1 MAGLNLRRRFVMPS
15 PPPLPPSPAIAASS
29 PTGSSSSDGMA
40 TGSIV
45 AISVA
50 ACGGSAILAALAS
63 LFVVWRARTRRGLFG
78 QVKAP
83 GAGPDTTLVVTDVEG
98 STTLW

>member
-1 MAGLNLRRRFVMPS
+1 MAGLNLRRRFIMPS
-15 PPPLPPSPAIAASS
+15 PPPAPPSPFTSISS
-29 PTGSSSSDGMA
+29 PPDSSSSGGMA
-40 TGSIV
+40 TGPIV

-50 ACGGSAILAALAS
+50 ACAGFAILVALAAL
-63 LFVVWRARTRRGLFG
+63 FVAWRARTRRGLFG

>member
-1 MAGLNLRRRFVMPS
+1 MAGLNLRRRFIMPS
-15 PPPLPPSPAIAASS
+15 PPPLPPSPFAAATS
-29 PTGSSSSDGMA
+29 PPDSSSSSGLA

-50 ACGGSAILAALAS
+50 TCGGIAILVALAAL
-63 LFVVWRARTRRGLFG
+63 FVAWRTRTRRGLFG